1 MQQESDADPT
11 RVAGIAF
18 TQSAYQGHA
27 RVALHGEQDMSSG
40 RACLRLSGSPWGL
53 QGLPVVSMVPGAP
66 AVALLA
72 RCTTEFVHRCS
83 PATVYHLLCL
93 PSKPARHMAAGRP
106 FKHVQARPDS
116 KYMFCTYGLELTP
129 SFQSLSTSHAGP

>member
-11 RVAGIAF
+11 RVAGTAS
-18 TQSAYQGHA
+18 TPSAYQAHA
-27 RVALHGEQDMSSG
+27 RVALHGEQGMSGG
-40 RACLRLSGSPWGL
+40 RACLRPSASPWGL

-83 PATVYHLLCL
+83 SAHTLLPCDGL
-93 PSKPARHMAAGRP
+93 PSCPASLVSLNRHMAAGRP
-106 FKHVQARPDS
+106 FTSMCRH
-116 KYMFCTYGLELTP
+116 GLTA
-129 SFQSLSTSHAGP
+129 STCFAHMVSH